1 MEADGNDGSD
11 QTLQDAPALSPAR
24 RAASRLVARG
34 HRARRGFLRCCP
46 QKQRWLEFASLKSWV
61 WGPGTGRLRREGPRK
76 LLLQGG
82 VPGRPSVDILFS
94 YCGSKSWV
102 VPAHGPESG
111 RLTPDPREPPSCL
124 RLATGRWAGGRG
136 VAEQAG
142 RAAGSICGVPAPDP
156 FPGLFRWVFVCTWS
170 ARGLSPA
177 FW

>member
-1 MEADGNDGSD
+1 MEADDNDGSD
-11 QTLQDAPALSPAR
+11 QTLQDAPALSPAW
-24 RAASRLVARG
+24 RAASRVVARG
-34 HRARRGFLRCCP
+34 HRARRGFLRCC
-46 QKQRWLEFASLKSWV
+46 
-61 WGPGTGRLRREGPRK
+61 PGTGRLRREGPRK

-82 VPGRPSVDILFS
+82 VPGHLSVDILFS

-142 RAAGSICGVPAPDP
+142 RAAGSIRGVPAPDP

-170 ARGLSPA
+170 ARGLSPP